1 VSDDV
6 QQITKKRV
14 VFRLPGE
21 EKVTIRRDLTYRES
35 GTGALTMDIYYPPDF
50 TSGARVPAVVFVSG
64 YSDLG
69 FQKILGCKLKEME
82 LYISWGK
89 LTAASGLIAITYSA
103 VDPTRDVDSLLDF
116 VRQNAQSLSIDEN
129 RIGIW
134 SSSGNAPNALSILMD
149 PGRDYVKCAV
159 FCYPLMM
166 DLDGHRETAQSATRF
181 GFVNPCAGKSIDD
194 LRRNT
199 PLIIARSGR
208 DEMPH
213 LNETLDRFL
222 SQAISSNLPVT
233 FTNHPNAP
241 HSFDIMD
248 DTETTRYI
256 IQSILA
262 FMRLH
267 LRIATAVKSS

>member
-14 VFRLPGE
+14 VFRLPDE
-21 EKVTIRRDLTYRES
+21 EKVTIRRDLPYRES
-35 GTGALTMDIYYPPDF
+35 GAGALTMDIYYPPDF
-50 TSGARVPAVVFVSG
+50 TRGARVPAVVFVSG

-69 FQKILGCKLKEME
+69 FQKIFGCKLKEME
-82 LYISWGK
+82 SYISWAK
-89 LTAASGLIAITYSA
+89 LTAASGLIAIIYSA
-103 VDPTRDVDSLLDF
+103 VEPTADVEVLLDF
-116 VRQNAQSLSIDEN
+116 VRQNAESFGLDEN

-134 SSSGNAPNALSILMD
+134 SCSGNAPNALSILMG

-166 DLDGHRETAQSATRF
+166 DLDGHRETTESAMRF

-199 PLIIARSGR
+199 PMFIARSGR

-222 SQAISSNLPVT
+222 SQAINSNLPVT
-233 FTNHPNAP
+233 FTNHPTAP
-241 HSFDIMD
+241 HAFDIID
-248 DTETTRYI
+248 DSETTRYI
-256 IQSILA
+256 IQNILA
-262 FMRLH
+262 FMKFQL
-267 LRIATAVKSS
+267 LTTAVM